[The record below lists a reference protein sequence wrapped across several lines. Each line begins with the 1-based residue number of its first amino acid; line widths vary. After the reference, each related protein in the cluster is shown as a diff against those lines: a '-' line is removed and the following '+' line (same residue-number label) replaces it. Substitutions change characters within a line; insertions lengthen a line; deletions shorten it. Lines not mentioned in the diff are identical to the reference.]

1 MLGLKLF
8 KRKVFDLQSGKLS
21 LRELESADQSQNFE
35 HNFKQEKIDWG
46 QEAINWWKLPRPVK
60 KIKLFLF
67 DYQRARKEKDRNI

>member
-35 HNFKQEKIDWG
+35 HNFKQEKID
-46 QEAINWWKLPRPVK
+46 
-60 KIKLFLF
+60 
-67 DYQRARKEKDRNI
+67 